1 MTTPTE
7 NQTIDAFEW
16 MQRELD
22 FAEDAHELTP
32 ELREAV
38 AQTIDGNQ
46 SVETYS
52 KAAQLIA
59 CYRNTCGDHRTHD
72 HRTLDGRNT
81 AMTTTP
87 SLHFEANENTS
98 DVLRSVFAE
107 LNDYYSKPVRTL
119 LEIVGWETPDL
130 AGDLTGGRTQKRLRM
145 LTPVR
150 VLIDPDAEPARVVEL
165 LRSIIEWYAADG
177 PSIGGGPDG
186 PDPF

>member
-1 MTTPTE
+1 MTNPTE

-46 SVETYS
+46 SDETYS
-52 KAAQLIA
+52 RAAQLIA
-59 CYRNTCGDHRTHD
+59 CCRGTCGDRRSHD

-87 SLHFEANENTS
+87 NLEANANTG
-98 DVLRSVFAE
+98 DVLRSVLAE
-107 LNDYYSKPVRTL
+107 LNDYYSKPVRTML
-119 LEIVGWETPDL
+119 QIVGWETPDE
-130 AGDLTGGRTQKRLRM
+130 AGELTAGRTQKRVRTM
-145 LTPVR
+145 TPVR
-150 VLIDPDAEPARVVEL
+150 VLIDPDADPIRVVEL
-165 LRSIIEWYAADG
+165 LRNITEWYERDG
-177 PSIGGGPDG
+177 VRIG
-186 PDPF
+186 DPPNPF